1 MRGAQ
6 LMPPPADTGQGH
18 CSRAPRPPRKKNA
31 LFTYT
36 LKFLDVIVGEYVCFL
51 QVLVRVQGSPTSVFQ
66 KEGRGP
72 GKGDICRDGDPVQ
85 LAQEVQQL
93 LLPVG
98 DGAGVRMYLPWKP
111 RQGRGMDHRGLWKAQ
126 S

>member
-1 MRGAQ
+1 MGCGGAQ

-51 QVLVRVQGSPTSVFQ
+51 QVLVRVQGLAHQCLP
-66 KEGRGP
+66 EGGQEVQ
-72 GKGDICRDGDPVQ
+72 GKGDICSDGDP
-85 LAQEVQQL
+85 
-93 LLPVG
+93 
-98 DGAGVRMYLPWKP
+98 
-111 RQGRGMDHRGLWKAQ
+111 
-126 S
+126 